1 MFNSIMIFG
10 SNQEERQKKAL
21 YIIQNEFTDQ
31 FKKRVGEWEDL
42 EKHPDVKLIEQQ
54 KDKKSIG
61 ISDVKEGIKYL
72 QEKPFLEKI
81 KFMII
86 PKGYLLTRDAQGAL
100 LKTLEESPKH
110 AVTIILVKTINDL
123 LDTVTSRCRKISAKE
138 YTYQDKKEVN
148 KKLSYN
154 EILNM
159 NKGELLDFAGE
170 ISKEEKEDIV
180 EYLERWLVEA
190 RNFMLNSQG
199 YSSTF
204 STAQNIK
211 KILRTKNDL
220 ERTNLNTRLALES
233 LMLNI

>member
-21 YIIQNEFTDQ
+21 YVIQNEFTDQ

>member
-21 YIIQNEFTDQ
+21 YVIQNEFTDQ

-42 EKHPDVKLIEQQ
+42 EKYPDVKLIEQQ

-72 QEKPFLEKI
+72 QEKPFSEKI

-123 LDTVTSRCRKISAKE
+123 LDTVNSRCRKISAKE

-180 EYLERWLVEA
+180 EYLGRWLVEA

-199 YSSTF
+199 SSSTF

>member
-1 MFNSIMIFG
+1 MIFG

-21 YIIQNEFTDQ
+21 YVIQNEFTDQ

-170 ISKEEKEDIV
+170 ISKEEKEDII

>member
-21 YIIQNEFTDQ
+21 YVIQNEFTDQ

-123 LDTVTSRCRKISAKE
+123 LDTVNSRCRKISAKE

-170 ISKEEKEDIV
+170 ISKEEKEDII

>member
-1 MFNSIMIFG
+1 
-10 SNQEERQKKAL
+10 
-21 YIIQNEFTDQ
+21 
-31 FKKRVGEWEDL
+31 
-42 EKHPDVKLIEQQ
+42 
-54 KDKKSIG
+54 
-61 ISDVKEGIKYL
+61 
-72 QEKPFLEKI
+72 
-81 KFMII
+81 
-86 PKGYLLTRDAQGAL
+86 
-100 LKTLEESPKH
+100 
-110 AVTIILVKTINDL
+110 
-123 LDTVTSRCRKISAKE
+123 
-138 YTYQDKKEVN
+138 
-148 KKLSYN
+148 
-154 EILNM
+154 M

-170 ISKEEKEDIV
+170 ISKEEKEDII